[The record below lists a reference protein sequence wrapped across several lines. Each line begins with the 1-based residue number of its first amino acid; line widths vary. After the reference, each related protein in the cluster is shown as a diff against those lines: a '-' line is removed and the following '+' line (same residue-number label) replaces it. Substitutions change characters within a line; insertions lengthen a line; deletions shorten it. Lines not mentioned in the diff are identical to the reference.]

1 MVADSGSGLPPD
13 AHSVCTE
20 VRVAPSKRPRDDKVM
35 DSTKTVRTHGGRLY
49 ATFLS
54 NSDDMTLSCNVPLT
68 STWCYS
74 DAMCQCTNGHT
85 DRPSTTHTAATS
97 RAPGLHPD

>member
-20 VRVAPSKRPRDDKVM
+20 VRVAPSKHPRDDKVM

-49 ATFLS
+49 TNFLS
-54 NSDDMTLSCNVPLT
+54 NSDDMTLVQCA
-68 STWCYS
+68 S
-74 DAMCQCTNGHT
+74 DLHMVLLGHHV
-85 DRPSTTHTAATS
+85 SVY
-97 RAPGLHPD
+97 